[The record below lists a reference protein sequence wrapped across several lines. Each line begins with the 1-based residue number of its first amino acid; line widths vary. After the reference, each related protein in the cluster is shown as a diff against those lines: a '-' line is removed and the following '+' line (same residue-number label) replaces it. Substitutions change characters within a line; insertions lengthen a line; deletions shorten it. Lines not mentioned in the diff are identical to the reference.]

1 MVFAWT
7 GRVLA
12 SLLTVC
18 LYIPLGTQTAP
29 AVQQQDDATARLAS
43 RLEGETIVETAW
55 ELRRGLN
62 PKPDC
67 SHFVNDVYERA
78 GVEYDYANSI
88 ELFEGID
95 GFQRVYRAQPGDIV
109 VWQGHMGIVI
119 DADEH
124 TFYSSV
130 NKGFAIEDYR
140 SHYWVDRGHP
150 RFYRYLMDGDHSERL
165 LAHRENMR

>member
-1 MVFAWT
+1 MLFGWT

-55 ELRRGLN
+55 ELRRGLS

-67 SHFVNDVYERA
+67 SHFVKDVYERA

-88 ELFEGID
+88 ALFEGID

-119 DADEH
+119 DGDEH

-140 SHYWVDRGHP
+140 SHYWVGRGHP
-150 RFYRYLMDGDHSERL
+150 RFFRYLMNEDHSERL
-165 LAHRENMR
+165 LAHRDNMR